1 MLGHVC
7 PKANFLESF
16 LWGLL
21 RLSWVNENRKF
32 FIWIGWLRFTSN
44 SEFNPVTQDALS
56 VCLSLSH
63 PHTSNTY
70 TQPLPTCTQT
80 HTPHTCTCWH
90 THAHPP
96 TQHIYP
102 ILSHTHSTHTHTTH
116 SHTCV
121 YTQHIP
127 HTGTHT
133 HTHTGPLLSVQLMQ
147 TLNQGSF
154 SLGEP
159 QTRLGYLE
167 QERKRRWGADTVI
180 APWSVLSTN
189 KRHSF
194 ACSFKIGGWHRNQ
207 KGAFEGVA
215 GATAGVRVESS
226 IHLSQHFVMKRGQC
240 PPWPPRA
247 RSAIMKDAVQ
257 LSPWSWR
264 LSHPFWS
271 QRTCIYVKGQQG
283 ITNGKRRKEAA
294 ACGQSRVPGVSDS
307 LLGVAPRPS
316 TPSVDLRL
324 WVNSCSQ

>member
-44 SEFNPVTQDALS
+44 SEFNPVTKDALS

-63 PHTSNTY
+63 PHTPNTY

-90 THAHPP
+90 MHAHPP

-116 SHTCV
+116 SHTRV

-127 HTGTHT
+127 HTGTYT
-133 HTHTGPLLSVQLMQ
+133 HAHRASALSPADA
-147 TLNQGSF
+147 NP
-154 SLGEP
+154 EP
-159 QTRLGYLE
+159 RVIFPWGAADSWPGYLE
-167 QERKRRWGADTVI
+167 QERKRHWGADTVI

-194 ACSFKIGGWHRNQ
+194 ACSFKIGGWQESERGLGRRCRSNSRSEGWILHPPKSTFCHE
-207 KGAFEGVA
+207 KGAVPSLASQGSLCYHERRSSALSLILTFVTPFLVTKNLYLCK
-215 GATAGVRVESS
+215 GAES
-226 IHLSQHFVMKRGQC
+226 
-240 PPWPPRA
+240 
-247 RSAIMKDAVQ
+247 DY
-257 LSPWSWR
+257 
-264 LSHPFWS
+264 
-271 QRTCIYVKGQQG
+271 QRK
-283 ITNGKRRKEAA
+283 
-294 ACGQSRVPGVSDS
+294 
-307 LLGVAPRPS
+307 
-316 TPSVDLRL
+316 
-324 WVNSCSQ
+324 